1 MKKDKLWG
9 KDNYV
14 ALVVCVLVSCL
25 KLLLIPSYRSTDFE
39 VHRNW
44 LAITSSVPLKEWYY
58 ENTSEWTLDYP
69 PIFAYF
75 EWFLALFANLFDPDM
90 LLIENLNYNSHNT
103 VIFLRLSV
111 VVTDFVLYLAS
122 WKILLRM
129 KFCSSLHRLAT
140 FGLVLFNSSL
150 ILVDHV
156 HFQYNGILLGI
167 LFLAIYFAD
176 KNPFLVTFFFGTLL
190 LMKHL
195 FVYLLPIFA
204 CVVLRQAFYAHNKL
218 IPQMWTLITVLG
230 VTVSLLLFAFA
241 PFLIFGGKDQLHQMF
256 TRLFP
261 FGRGLIH
268 AYWAPNF
275 WAFYVFS
282 DKLLGIVLPRIFV
295 SIQIVSDGLNSSSGK
310 VGNYTL
316 AFLPQISAFHCLVI
330 VMTIITL
337 CSVLTVF
344 KSGKQTVLLRS
355 VVFTSL
361 TSFMLGYHVHE
372 KAIVIPLIVQ
382 TFLLDQSDQDRALY
396 LFLALSATT
405 SIFPL
410 ISGYLEWML
419 KCKFTT
425 KILFS

>member
-1 MKKDKLWG
+1 M
-9 KDNYV
+9 
-14 ALVVCVLVSCL
+14 
-25 KLLLIPSYRSTDFE
+25 
-39 VHRNW
+39 
-44 LAITSSVPLKEWYY
+44 
-58 ENTSEWTLDYP
+58 
-69 PIFAYF
+69 
-75 EWFLALFANLFDPDM
+75 
-90 LLIENLNYNSHNT
+90 
-103 VIFLRLSV
+103 
-111 VVTDFVLYLAS
+111 VTDFVLYLAS
-122 WKILLRM
+122 WIILLRM
-129 KFCSSLHRLAT
+129 KFCSSLQRLAT

-195 FVYLLPIFA
+195 FVYLLPVFA
-204 CVVLRQAFYAHNKL
+204 CVVLRQAFYTHRKF
-218 IPQMWTLITVLG
+218 IPRMWTLITALG
-230 VTVSLLLFAFA
+230 MAVSLLLFAFA
-241 PFLIFGGKDQLHQMF
+241 PFLIFGGKDQLYQMF

-282 DKLLGIVLPRIFV
+282 DKLLGVVLPRIFV

-316 AFLPQISAFHCLVI
+316 AFLPQISAFHCLAI

-337 CSVLTVF
+337 CSVLAVF

-382 TFLLDQSDQDRALY
+382 TFLLDQSYQDRALY

-419 KCKFTT
+419 KSKFTT
-425 KILFS
+425 RSFSR